1 MSQTADDDGA
11 QPDGGT
17 GGFSLA
23 DGVPCALIRQDLDGR
38 IVECNR
44 YFAERVLGLP
54 RAGVLGKL
62 PGELSGT
69 DAAERFRF
77 LHPALPGASGADA
90 PPVCQQVQ
98 LPGDRGESRNYLVTT
113 TAVRDD
119 QGTLCGFVS
128 VMTDM
133 SGYVHPESAAH
144 ECEYRFRTLA
154 DFVYDWEYWI
164 GPDGSQVYVSPSCE
178 RITGYCRQA
187 FYDRP
192 SLLEE
197 IVHPDDRDRAR
208 GLVFGR
214 PDANDAAFLD
224 FRIIDANGQE
234 HWLAHVSQPVYDNDG
249 NWAGRRASNRDV
261 TDQKRAEE
269 SVQELTQ
276 WRDALLD
283 SGSVLVSVQDLEGRF
298 LAWNNGAERITEY
311 PREEVLGSS
320 SLLDEL
326 YAEPADRERARSVLL
341 KAARGESTANLQF
354 EIHTKSGR
362 TRSLACF
369 SRTLHG
375 ADGAPAGAITIGV
388 DITRQKQSELDRRQL
403 EAQIQQTQKR
413 ESLAVMAGGI
423 AHDFNNLL
431 MGILGN
437 ASIVLEELPEDARIR
452 KNVAQIEK
460 TARRAAELIRQMLA
474 YSGKGRFVIETLNLN
489 IVLQDM
495 QPLLGSAVSK
505 KAEIVF
511 DLAPNL
517 PHMEGDAAQ
526 LRQLVMNLAMNAS
539 EALEDKPG
547 AITMRTGTMYCSK
560 AYLGS
565 TYLDEER
572 AEGDYVYFEISD
584 TGCGMA
590 EETLAMLFDPFFS
603 TKFTGRGLGMA
614 AALGIIHGH
623 RGAVKVDSKQGKGT
637 TVRVLFPCGHA
648 VRPGLP
654 RAGAAAAQGKPRS
667 TVLVI
672 DDEEAA
678 RLVAQEMLERS
689 GYRVI
694 VASDGCEG
702 LQQYQK
708 TPRAIDVVLL
718 DLTMPHLDG
727 EETFHRL
734 RAIRPDA
741 RVVLTSGYDEHE
753 VARRFHGLG
762 LAGFLQKPYTPAE
775 LRARIA
781 EALSTGT

>member
-1 MSQTADDDGA
+1 M
-11 QPDGGT
+11 
-17 GGFSLA
+17 
-23 DGVPCALIRQDLDGR
+23 
-38 IVECNR
+38 
-44 YFAERVLGLP
+44 
-54 RAGVLGKL
+54 
-62 PGELSGT
+62 
-69 DAAERFRF
+69 
-77 LHPALPGASGADA
+77 
-90 PPVCQQVQ
+90 
-98 LPGDRGESRNYLVTT
+98 
-113 TAVRDD
+113 
-119 QGTLCGFVS
+119 
-128 VMTDM
+128 
-133 SGYVHPESAAH
+133 
-144 ECEYRFRTLA
+144 
-154 DFVYDWEYWI
+154 
-164 GPDGSQVYVSPSCE
+164 
-178 RITGYCRQA
+178 
-187 FYDRP
+187 
-192 SLLEE
+192 
-197 IVHPDDRDRAR
+197 
-208 GLVFGR
+208 
-214 PDANDAAFLD
+214 
-224 FRIIDANGQE
+224 
-234 HWLAHVSQPVYDNDG
+234 YDNDG

-326 YAEPADRERARSVLL
+326 AEPADRERARSVLL

-517 PHMEGDAAQ
+517 PYMEGDAAQ

-547 AITMRTGTMYCSK
+547 AITMRTGTCTAARRIWAPPHSQDAPRAITYISK
-560 AYLGS
+560 SPIGLRHGRRDPGHVVHPSSRPSSPGGLAW
-565 TYLDEER
+565 R
-572 AEGDYVYFEISD
+572 RPGDHSWPP
-584 TGCGMA
+584 G
-590 EETLAMLFDPFFS
+590 
-603 TKFTGRGLGMA
+603 
-614 AALGIIHGH
+614 
-623 RGAVKVDSKQGKGT
+623 VKVTKQGKGT
-637 TVRVLFPCGHA
+637 TVWGSRAGRA
-648 VRPGLP
+648 VRPGLARGRGR
-654 RAGAAAAQGKPRS
+654 RAGQTASSA
-667 TVLVI
+667 VI

-694 VASDGCEG
+694 VA
-702 LQQYQK
+702 
-708 TPRAIDVVLL
+708 
-718 DLTMPHLDG
+718 
-727 EETFHRL
+727 
-734 RAIRPDA
+734 
-741 RVVLTSGYDEHE
+741 
-753 VARRFHGLG
+753 
-762 LAGFLQKPYTPAE
+762 
-775 LRARIA
+775 
-781 EALSTGT
+781 

>member
-1 MSQTADDDGA
+1 
-11 QPDGGT
+11 
-17 GGFSLA
+17 
-23 DGVPCALIRQDLDGR
+23 
-38 IVECNR
+38 
-44 YFAERVLGLP
+44 
-54 RAGVLGKL
+54 
-62 PGELSGT
+62 
-69 DAAERFRF
+69 
-77 LHPALPGASGADA
+77 
-90 PPVCQQVQ
+90 
-98 LPGDRGESRNYLVTT
+98 
-113 TAVRDD
+113 
-119 QGTLCGFVS
+119 
-128 VMTDM
+128 
-133 SGYVHPESAAH
+133 
-144 ECEYRFRTLA
+144 
-154 DFVYDWEYWI
+154 
-164 GPDGSQVYVSPSCE
+164 
-178 RITGYCRQA
+178 
-187 FYDRP
+187 
-192 SLLEE
+192 
-197 IVHPDDRDRAR
+197 
-208 GLVFGR
+208 
-214 PDANDAAFLD
+214 
-224 FRIIDANGQE
+224 
-234 HWLAHVSQPVYDNDG
+234 
-249 NWAGRRASNRDV
+249 
-261 TDQKRAEE
+261 
-269 SVQELTQ
+269 
-276 WRDALLD
+276 
-283 SGSVLVSVQDLEGRF
+283 
-298 LAWNNGAERITEY
+298 
-311 PREEVLGSS
+311 
-320 SLLDEL
+320 
-326 YAEPADRERARSVLL
+326 
-341 KAARGESTANLQF
+341 
-354 EIHTKSGR
+354 
-362 TRSLACF
+362 
-369 SRTLHG
+369 
-375 ADGAPAGAITIGV
+375 
-388 DITRQKQSELDRRQL
+388 
-403 EAQIQQTQKR
+403 
-413 ESLAVMAGGI
+413 
-423 AHDFNNLL
+423 
-431 MGILGN
+431 
-437 ASIVLEELPEDARIR
+437 
-452 KNVAQIEK
+452 
-460 TARRAAELIRQMLA
+460 
-474 YSGKGRFVIETLNLN
+474 
-489 IVLQDM
+489 
-495 QPLLGSAVSK
+495 
-505 KAEIVF
+505 
-511 DLAPNL
+511 
-517 PHMEGDAAQ
+517 MEGDAAQ

-781 EALSTGT
+781 EALSTGA

>member
-11 QPDGGT
+11 HPDSGRD
-17 GGFSLA
+17 GFGLP
-23 DGVPCALIRQDLDGR
+23 DVVPCALIRQDLDGR
-38 IVECNR
+38 IVECNW
-44 YFAERVLGLP
+44 YFAEQILGLP
-54 RAGVLGKL
+54 RGSVLGKL

-69 DAAERFRF
+69 HPAERFRF
-77 LHPALPGASGADA
+77 LHHVLPEAPGAEV
-90 PPVCQQVQ
+90 PPVHQHVQ
-98 LPGDRGESRNYLVTT
+98 LPGERGETRNYLVTT
-113 TAVRDD
+113 TPVRDN
-119 QGTLCGFVS
+119 QGALCGFAS

-133 SGYVHPESAAH
+133 SGYVHPETATH
-144 ECEYRFRTLA
+144 ECEHRVRTLA

-164 GPDGSQVYVSPSCE
+164 GPDGSLVYVSPSCE

-197 IVHPDDRDRAR
+197 IVHPDERDRAR

-234 HWLAHVSQPVYDNDG
+234 HWLAHVSQPVYDKDG
-249 NWAGRRASNRDV
+249 HWAGRRASNRDV
-261 TDQKRAEE
+261 TDQKHAEKA
-269 SVQELTQ
+269 VQELGQ
-276 WRDALLD
+276 WRDALLE
-283 SGSVLVSVQDLEGRF
+283 SGNVLVSEQDLDGRF
-298 LAWNNGAERITEY
+298 LAWNQGAERITEY
-311 PREEVLGSS
+311 PREEVLGSN
-320 SLLDEL
+320 SLLDVL
-326 YAEPADRERARSVLL
+326 YAEPADRERARSALL
-341 KAARGESTANLQF
+341 KAARGEGAANLQF
-354 EIHTKSGR
+354 EIRTKSGR
-362 TRSLACF
+362 TRTLACF
-369 SRTLHG
+369 SKPILG
-375 ADGAPAGAITIGV
+375 ADGVPAGAMTIGV
-388 DITRQKQSELDRRQL
+388 DTTRQKKSVIDRRQL

-437 ASIVLEELPEDARIR
+437 ANIVLEELPEDTRIR

-495 QPLLGSAVSK
+495 QPLLSSAVSK

-517 PHMEGDAAQ
+517 PYMEGDTSQ

-539 EALEDKPG
+539 EALEDRPG
-547 AITMRTGTMYCSK
+547 TIILRTGTMYCST

-565 TYLDEER
+565 TYLDEEHT
-572 AEGDYVYFEISD
+572 EGDYVYFEISD
-584 TGCGMA
+584 TGYGMA
-590 EETLAMLFDPFFS
+590 EETLAMLFDPFFT

-623 RGAVKVDSKQGKGT
+623 RGAVKVDSKPGQGT
-637 TVRVLFPCGHA
+637 TVRALFPCGHA

-654 RAGAAAAQGKPRS
+654 RTGATAAPGKPRS

-727 EETFHRL
+727 EETFHRI

-775 LRARIA
+775 LRAKIA
-781 EALSTGT
+781 EALNAGA